1 MFYWKSCMRHG
12 FVVFFF
18 VFSLAIGQ
26 KSYELITH
34 AL

>member
-12 FVVFFF
+12 FVVFF

-26 KSYELITH
+26 KSYEFITH

>member
-1 MFYWKSCMRHG
+1 MDVLLEVLYEAWICC
-12 FVVFFF
+12 FF